1 MARKLRGQYPGAIYH
16 PPSLGRG
23 KSCGVTGAMN
33 RRDHSEEIFLELSH
47 RELWLATL
55 SEACQKTAVAR
66 VA

>member
-1 MARKLRGQYPGAIYH
+1 MARKLRPGAIYH
-16 PPSLGRG
+16 PPSLARG
-23 KSCGVTGAMN
+23 KGCGGAGAMN
-33 RRDHSEEIFLELSH
+33 RGDHSEEIFLELSH